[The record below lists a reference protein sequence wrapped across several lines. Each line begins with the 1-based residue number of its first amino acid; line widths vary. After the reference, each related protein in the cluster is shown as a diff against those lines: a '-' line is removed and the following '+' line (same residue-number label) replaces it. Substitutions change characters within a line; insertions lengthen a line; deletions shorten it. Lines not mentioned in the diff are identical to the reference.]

1 MKVLKLIILL
11 IFVSCYNKKELFSME
26 CIQEFSSPPKE
37 EKIDNEIVE
46 ILIVDIK
53 DYVFVKVFNSK
64 KIAQVSIEDLDFIYQ
79 EYYKNEDYTLFL
91 YEVLNF
97 KKAIPIQYFSNQN
110 RIHTLDSKIL
120 DIYNKKGIEGIKS
133 LYTTEEKKGKFF
145 INPTMEYNHI
155 ITIQYLFYINK
166 YEYYNDD
173 YIPLMWFEKNKEF
186 SLYKNNP

>member
-1 MKVLKLIILL
+1 MKILKLIILL
-11 IFVSCYNKKELFSME
+11 LLVSCYNKEELFSME
-26 CIQEFSSPPKE
+26 NIQEFSSPPK
-37 EKIDNEIVE
+37 KGSIDNETVE
-46 ILIVDIK
+46 ISITDIK
-53 DYVFVKVFNSK
+53 EYVFIKVDDK
-64 KIAQVSIEDLDFIYQ
+64 QRIAKVSINDLDFIYQ

-155 ITIQYLFYINK
+155 VTIQYLFYINK

-186 SLYKNNP
+186 SLYKNIL